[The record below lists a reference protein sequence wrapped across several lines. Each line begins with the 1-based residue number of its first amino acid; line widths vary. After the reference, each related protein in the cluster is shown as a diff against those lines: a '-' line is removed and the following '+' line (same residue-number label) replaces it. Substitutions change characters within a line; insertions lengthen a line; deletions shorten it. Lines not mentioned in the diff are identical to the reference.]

1 MLESLEYHL
10 QFLHKIK
17 FHYFYYLLLLYWVL
31 EIMSFSKAFIIWAKF
46 LRRRVYAVVPLLII
60 FLPVFFPCLNPW
72 LRFYPWLNYC
82 VLRISTAVRICS
94 YPWLNYSVLS
104 RTVVL
109 SISRLL
115 TWYTSCVERSTG
127 VYVLVPR
134 VRTCTYT
141 YCAYVLYLSVLSVRI
156 RTVCTNFVRVRARSL
171 TCYTAVRIYSKYTAV
186 RICSYPWLNYTAVR
200 ICSWELG

>member
-1 MLESLEYHL
+1 MDSRNYELFQKLRSFFVSQLNSCIAVFMLL
-10 QFLHKIK
+10 FLC
-17 FHYFYYLLLLYWVL
+17 LLFFSLLY
-31 EIMSFSKAFIIWAKF
+31 S
-46 LRRRVYAVVPLLII
+46 
-60 FLPVFFPCLNPW
+60 PCLYPW

-109 SISRLL
+109 STSRLL
-115 TWYTSCVERSTG
+115 TWYTPCVERSTG

-134 VRTCTYT
+134 VRTCTYS

-156 RTVCTNFVRVRARSL
+156 RTACTNPVRVRARSL

-186 RICSYPWLNYTAVR
+186 RICS
-200 ICSWELG
+200 WELG